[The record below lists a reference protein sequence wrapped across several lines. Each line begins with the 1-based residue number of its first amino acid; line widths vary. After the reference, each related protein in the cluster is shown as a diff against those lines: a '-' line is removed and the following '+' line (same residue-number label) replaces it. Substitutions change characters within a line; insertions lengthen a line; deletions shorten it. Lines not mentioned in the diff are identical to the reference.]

1 MNNFIKAFKFVLTT
15 HLAALFILSVLRL
28 AQYFYLNDFVDA
40 TASNPVWP
48 AFVRGLWL
56 DNVAVCYVMI
66 LPYVLLLL
74 ISCIFPFFNKILWR
88 TVVTI
93 VIAVLS
99 VEIAL
104 QAANLQYFKYFSN
117 VINSSIF
124 EWKEE
129 AGTAVMM
136 ILGEPSYWV
145 LIICGLALI
154 ALFAIF
160 IWRQSEKTLAD
171 ILSEKTR
178 MSAVDRIKILLVS
191 AAAIG
196 LCAFGIR
203 GRMGYNP
210 IKVSAAYYCD
220 DYFLNRL
227 GVNAAFN
234 LLNTYIDNNR
244 RENRELNLMD
254 GATAVRDIR
263 RDMQQCSDD
272 AFVTDSLSL
281 QRHCKRDTSAVFGVD
296 EKPNVVIVLMES
308 MSGKLMQTFG
318 CEQKLTPFLDSLWN
332 ESLSFENFYS
342 VGNHTNQ
349 GIYSTLY
356 GFPTVLSRNAMK
368 GTDIPTYYG
377 MPNVFSEQGY
387 QTAFYMTHESQYDN
401 MNAFLRTNGF
411 KHIRSQEDY
420 PSDSIVNS
428 FGVSDGFLVNY
439 ALKEFETIQQPF
451 FSVLLTISNHPPY
464 VVPDWFDAHGLDPEF
479 AIVSYA
485 DYCLKQFF
493 EGMKRRGLY
502 DNTVFVFLAD
512 HGKIVGRPE
521 CEVAESFN
529 HVPLMIHSPRF
540 EKKIIKTPCCQA
552 DVEPIL
558 MPLLGVEYDNLGFGR
573 NVVDPLQCVDTLHCN
588 LSPVVCYST
597 DNILCARDSSYLYL
611 IDPRTDI
618 HKAYDIRDKYK
629 EVASDSCQ
637 YLYSLLRRRF
647 AAYEYLV
654 SQKKTTK

>member
-1 MNNFIKAFKFVLTT
+1 MNSFIKAFRFVLTT
-15 HLAALFILSVLRL
+15 HLAALLVLSVLRL
-28 AQYFYLNDFVDA
+28 AQYLYLNDFVDA
-40 TASNPVWP
+40 TVSNPVWP

-66 LPYVLLLL
+66 LPYVLLLFVST
-74 ISCIFPFFNKILWR
+74 IIPFFNKYVWR
-88 TVVTI
+88 TVVLV
-93 VIAVLS
+93 VIAALS
-99 VEIAL
+99 VVIAL

-117 VINSSIF
+117 VINASIF

-129 AGTAVMM
+129 AGTAVTM
-136 ILGEPSYWV
+136 ILEEPSYWV
-145 LIICGLALI
+145 LIICGLSLI

-160 IWRQSEKTLAD
+160 IWKQSEKTLAGLL
-171 ILSEKTR
+171 IEKTVVNY
-178 MSAVDRIKILLVS
+178 VDRLKIFAVS
-191 AAAIG
+191 VVVIG
-196 LCAFGIR
+196 LCMFGIR

-234 LLNTYIDNNR
+234 LLNTYIDSNR
-244 RENRELNLMD
+244 RENRGLDLMD
-254 GATAVRDIR
+254 GETAVREVR
-263 RDMQQCSDD
+263 RDMQEGSSDL
-272 AFVTDSLSL
+272 FVADSLSL
-281 QRHCKRDTSAVFGVD
+281 QRHSKRDSSAVFADG

-308 MSGKLMQTFG
+308 MSAKLMRHFG
-318 CEQKLTPFLDSLWN
+318 CDVTMTPFLDSLWN

-377 MPNVFSEQGY
+377 MPNVFAEHGY
-387 QTAFYMTHESQYDN
+387 STSFYMTHESQYDN

-420 PSDSIVNS
+420 PRDSVVNS
-428 FGVSDGFLVNY
+428 FGVSDGFLFNY
-439 ALKEFETIQQPF
+439 ALKELQTVQQPF
-451 FSVLLTISNHPPY
+451 FTVLLTISNHPPY
-464 VVPDWFDAHGLDPEF
+464 VVPDWFEAHGWDPEY
-479 AIVSYA
+479 AIILYA

-493 EGMKRRGLY
+493 EGMKRSGLY
-502 DNTVFVFLAD
+502 ENTVFVFVAD

-529 HVPLMIHSPRF
+529 HIPLIIHSPRI
-540 EKKIIKTPCCQA
+540 EKKIEKSFCCQTDIQA
-552 DVEPIL
+552 IL
-558 MPLLGVEYDNLGFGR
+558 FSLLGMEYDNVGFGCDVL
-573 NVVDPLQCVDTLHCN
+573 NKT
-588 LSPVVCYST
+588 SSAVCYST
-597 DNILCARDSSYLYL
+597 DDILCARDSSCLYL
-611 IDPRTDI
+611 TDPRSNMV
-618 HKAYDIRDKYK
+618 KAYDIRERYK
-629 EVASDSCQ
+629 EVATDSCQ
-637 YLYSLLRRRF
+637 YLDSLLRRRF

-654 SQKKTTK
+654 SHKKTTLEK

>member
-1 MNNFIKAFKFVLTT
+1 MNSFIKAFNFVLTT
-15 HLAALFILSVLRL
+15 HLAALLVLSVLRL
-28 AQYFYLNDFVDA
+28 AQYLYLNDFVDA
-40 TASNPVWP
+40 TVSNPVWP

-74 ISCIFPFFNKILWR
+74 VSSIIPFFNKYVWR
-88 TVVTI
+88 TVVS
-93 VIAVLS
+93 VAIAVLS

-117 VINSSIF
+117 VINASIF

-129 AGTAVMM
+129 AGTAVTM
-136 ILGEPSYWV
+136 ILEEPSYWV
-145 LIICGLALI
+145 LIICGLSLI
-154 ALFAIF
+154 AVFAVF
-160 IWRQSEKTLAD
+160 IWKQSEKTLSGL
-171 ILSEKTR
+171 LSENSSITF
-178 MSAVDRIKILLVS
+178 VDRLKILAVS
-191 AAAIG
+191 VVVIG
-196 LCAFGIR
+196 LCLFGIR

-244 RENRELNLMD
+244 RENRGLELMD
-254 GATAVRDIR
+254 GATALRELRSVMQMGPSDIFV
-263 RDMQQCSDD
+263 DD
-272 AFVTDSLSL
+272 TLSL
-281 QRHCKRDTSAVFGVD
+281 QRHCKRDSFAVFADG

-308 MSGKLMQTFG
+308 MSAKLMQSFG
-318 CEQKLTPFLDSLWN
+318 CDVTMTPFLDSLWN

-349 GIYSTLY
+349 GIYSTMY

-377 MPNVFSEQGY
+377 MPNVFAEHGY
-387 QTAFYMTHESQYDN
+387 HTAFYMTHESQYDN

-420 PSDSIVNS
+420 PSDSVVNS
-428 FGVSDGFLVNY
+428 FGVSDGFLVKY
-439 ALKEFETIQQPF
+439 ALDEMQTMQQPF

-464 VVPDWFDAHGLDPEF
+464 IVPEWFDTHGLDPEY
-479 AIVSYA
+479 AIVLYA
-485 DYCLKQFF
+485 DYCMKQFF
-493 EGMKRRGLY
+493 EGMKRCGLY

-529 HVPLMIHSPRF
+529 HIPLIIHSPRIGR
-540 EKKIIKTPCCQA
+540 KVVKNLGCQT
-552 DVEPIL
+552 DIQSIL
-558 MPLLGVEYDNLGFGR
+558 FSLLGIEYDNVGFGR
-573 NVVDPLQCVDTLHCN
+573 DVLNGVSST
-588 LSPVVCYST
+588 VCYST
-597 DNILCARDSSYLYL
+597 DDILCARDSSYLCL
-611 IDPRTDI
+611 LDPRTEFT
-618 HKAYDIRDKYK
+618 KAYDIRNKYR
-629 EVASDSCQ
+629 EVTKDSCQ
-637 YLYSLLRRRF
+637 YLDSILRRRF

-654 SQKKTTK
+654 SQKKTTLVK

>member
-1 MNNFIKAFKFVLTT
+1 MNNFFKAFRFVITT
-15 HLAALFILSVLRL
+15 HLAALLVLSVLRL

-40 TASNPVWP
+40 NVSNPVWP

-66 LPYVLLLL
+66 LPYVLLLF
-74 ISCIFPFFNKILWR
+74 ISSIIPFFNKYVWR
-88 TVVTI
+88 TVVTV

-124 EWKEE
+124 EWMEE
-129 AGTAVMM
+129 AGTAVTM
-136 ILGEPSYWV
+136 ILEEPSYWV
-145 LIICGLALI
+145 LIISGLSLI
-154 ALFAIF
+154 ALFDIF
-160 IWRQSEKTLAD
+160 IWRHSEKTLEGL
-171 ILSEKTR
+171 LSGKTV
-178 MSAVDRIKILLVS
+178 ANYVDRLKIFAVSLVV
-191 AAAIG
+191 IG
-196 LCAFGIR
+196 LCMFGIR

-244 RENRELNLMD
+244 RENRGLNLMD
-254 GATAVRDIR
+254 GETAVRKIR
-263 RDMQQCSDD
+263 HDMQRGTSDV
-272 AFVTDSLSL
+272 FSVDSLSL
-281 QRHCKRDTSAVFGVD
+281 QRHIKRDSSAIFAEG
-296 EKPNVVIVLMES
+296 EKPNVVIILMES
-308 MSGKLMQTFG
+308 MSAKLMQHFG
-318 CEQKLTPFLDSLWN
+318 CDVRMTPFLDSLWN
-332 ESLSFENFYS
+332 ESFSFENFYS

-377 MPNVFSEQGY
+377 MPNVFAEKGY
-387 QTAFYMTHESQYDN
+387 STSFYMTHESQYDN

-420 PSDSIVNS
+420 PGDSIVNS
-428 FGVSDGFLVNY
+428 FGVSDGFLFDY
-439 ALKEFETIQQPF
+439 ALNELKTMQQPF

-464 VVPDWFDAHGLDPEF
+464 VVPDWFDAHGWDAEY
-479 AIVSYA
+479 AIVLYS
-485 DYCLKQFF
+485 DYCLRRFF
-493 EGMKRRGLY
+493 EGMKRCGLY
-502 DNTVFVFLAD
+502 ENTVFVFVAD
-512 HGKIVGRPE
+512 HGKIIGRPE

-529 HVPLMIHSPRF
+529 HVPLIIHSSRIGKKT
-540 EKKIIKTPCCQA
+540 EKDFCCQTDIQA
-552 DVEPIL
+552 IL
-558 MPLLGVEYDNLGFGR
+558 FSLLGIEYDNVGFGCDVL
-573 NVVDPLQCVDTLHCN
+573 NNTSSEVF
-588 LSPVVCYST
+588 YST
-597 DNILCARDSSYLYL
+597 DDILCARDSSYLYL
-611 IDPRTDI
+611 TDPRTNMI
-618 HKAYDIRDKYK
+618 KSYDIREKYK
-629 EVASDSCQ
+629 EVAKDSCL
-637 YLYSLLRRRF
+637 YLDSLLRRRF

-654 SQKKTTK
+654 SHKKTTLVK

>member
-1 MNNFIKAFKFVLTT
+1 MNKFIKTFKFVLTT
-15 HLAALFILSVLRL
+15 HLAALFVLSVLRL
-28 AQYFYLNDFVDA
+28 AQYFYLHDFVDA
-40 TASNPVWP
+40 AANNPVWP

-66 LPYVLLLL
+66 VPYVLLLFVSSV
-74 ISCIFPFFNKILWR
+74 IPFFNKIVWR
-88 TVVTI
+88 VVTAI
-93 VIAVLS
+93 VVAAFSI
-99 VEIAL
+99 EISL
-104 QAANLQYFKYFSN
+104 QAANIQYFKYFSN

-136 ILGEPSYWV
+136 IFEEPSYWV

-154 ALFAIF
+154 ALFAVF
-160 IWRQSEKTLAD
+160 IWKRMEKTLAE
-171 ILSEKTR
+171 ILSDKTR
-178 MSAVDRIKILLVS
+178 MTHVDRIKILLFS
-191 AAAIG
+191 AIVIG

-210 IKVSAAYYCD
+210 IRVSAAYYCD

-227 GVNAAFN
+227 GVNASFN
-234 LLNTYIDNNR
+234 LLNTYIDGNR
-244 RENRELNLMD
+244 RENSGLNLMD
-254 GATAVRDIR
+254 GPTAVREYR
-263 RDMQQCSDD
+263 RELQSGSSDV
-272 AFVTDSLSL
+272 FVVDSLSF
-281 QRHCKRDTSAVFGVD
+281 QRHCKRDSSAVFEVG

-308 MSGKLMQTFG
+308 MSASLMQTFG
-318 CEQKLTPFLDSLWN
+318 RDVVMTPFLDSLWK

-377 MPNVFSEQGY
+377 MPNVFSENGY

-420 PSDSIVNS
+420 PRDSIVNS
-428 FGVSDGFLVNY
+428 FGVNDGFLLNY
-439 ALKEFETIQQPF
+439 ALNEFETMQQPF

-464 VVPDWFDAHGLDPEF
+464 VVPDWFEAHGWDSEY
-479 AIVSYA
+479 AIVLYA

-493 EGMKRRGLY
+493 EGMKKRGLY
-502 DNTVFVFLAD
+502 DNTVFIFLAD

-529 HVPLMIHSPRF
+529 HVPLIIHSPRIG
-540 EKKIIKTPCCQA
+540 KRIVKTPCCQT
-552 DVEPIL
+552 DIQPIL
-558 MPLLGVEYDNLGFGR
+558 MSLLGVEYDNLGFGR
-573 NVVDPLQCVDTLHCN
+573 NVLNNPSST
-588 LSPVVCYST
+588 VVYST
-597 DNILCARDSSYLYL
+597 DNMLCARDSSYLCL
-611 IDPRTDI
+611 IDPRSDFRKI
-618 HKAYDIRDKYK
+618 YDIRENYK
-629 EVASDSCQ
+629 ELASVNEGGDPC
-637 YLYSLLRRRF
+637 LTLDSLLRRRF

>member
-1 MNNFIKAFKFVLTT
+1 MNKFIKTFKFVLTT
-15 HLAALFILSVLRL
+15 HLAALFVLSVLRL
-28 AQYFYLNDFVDA
+28 AQYFYLHDFVDA
-40 TASNPVWP
+40 AANNPVWP

-66 LPYVLLLL
+66 VPYVLLLFVSSV
-74 ISCIFPFFNKILWR
+74 IPFFNKIVWR
-88 TVVTI
+88 VVTAI
-93 VIAVLS
+93 VVAAFSI
-99 VEIAL
+99 EISL
-104 QAANLQYFKYFSN
+104 QAANIQYFKYFSN

-154 ALFAIF
+154 ALFAVF
-160 IWRQSEKTLAD
+160 IWKRMEKTLAE
-171 ILSEKTR
+171 ILSDETR
-178 MSAVDRIKILLVS
+178 VIPVDRIKILLIS
-191 AAAIG
+191 AVVIG

-227 GVNAAFN
+227 GVNASFN
-234 LLNTYIDNNR
+234 LLNTYIDSNR
-244 RENRELNLMD
+244 RENRGLNLMD
-254 GATAVRDIR
+254 GPTAVREYR
-263 RDMQQCSDD
+263 RDLQRGSSDV
-272 AFVTDSLSL
+272 FVADSLSL
-281 QRHCKRDTSAVFGVD
+281 QRHCKRDSSAVFEVG

-308 MSGKLMQTFG
+308 MSSSLMQTFG
-318 CEQKLTPFLDSLWN
+318 RDVSMTPFLDSLWK

-377 MPNVFSEQGY
+377 MPNVFSENGY

-428 FGVSDGFLVNY
+428 FGVNDGFLLNY
-439 ALKEFETIQQPF
+439 ALNEFETMQQPF

-464 VVPDWFDAHGLDPEF
+464 VVPDWFDAHGWDSEY
-479 AIVSYA
+479 AIVLYA

-493 EGMKRRGLY
+493 ESMKKRGLY
-502 DNTVFVFLAD
+502 DNTVFIFLAD

-529 HVPLMIHSPRF
+529 HVPLIIHSPRIG
-540 EKKIIKTPCCQA
+540 KRTVKTPCCQT
-552 DVEPIL
+552 DIQPIL
-558 MPLLGVEYDNLGFGR
+558 MSLLGVEYDNLGFGR
-573 NVVDPLQCVDTLHCN
+573 NVLNNPSST
-588 LSPVVCYST
+588 VVYST
-597 DNILCARDSSYLYL
+597 DNMLCARDSSYLCL
-611 IDPRTDI
+611 IDPRSDFRKI
-618 HKAYDIRDKYK
+618 YDIRENYK
-629 EVASDSCQ
+629 ELSSVNAGGDPC
-637 YLYSLLRRRF
+637 LTLDSLLRRRF

>member
-1 MNNFIKAFKFVLTT
+1 MNSFFKAFKFVLTT
-15 HLAALFILSVLRL
+15 HLAALLVLSVLRL
-28 AQYFYLNDFVDA
+28 AQYLYLNDFVDA
-40 TASNPVWP
+40 TVSNPVWP

-66 LPYVLLLL
+66 LPYVLLLFVSS
-74 ISCIFPFFNKILWR
+74 IIPFFNKYVWR
-88 TVVTI
+88 TVVSVVI
-93 VIAVLS
+93 VALS
-99 VEIAL
+99 VVIAL

-117 VINSSIF
+117 VINASIF

-129 AGTAVMM
+129 AGTAVTM
-136 ILGEPSYWV
+136 ILEEPSYWV
-145 LIICGLALI
+145 LIICGLSLI
-154 ALFAIF
+154 GLFAVF
-160 IWRQSEKTLAD
+160 IWKQSEKTLSGL
-171 ILSEKTR
+171 LSDNSSVT
-178 MSAVDRIKILLVS
+178 SVDRMKMLAVS
-191 AAAIG
+191 VVVIG
-196 LCAFGIR
+196 LCLFGIR

-244 RENRELNLMD
+244 RENRGLELMD
-254 GATAVRDIR
+254 GATALRELRSVMQMGSSDI
-263 RDMQQCSDD
+263 
-272 AFVTDSLSL
+272 FVADTLSL
-281 QRHCKRDTSAVFGVD
+281 QRHCKRDSSAVFADG

-308 MSGKLMQTFG
+308 MSAKLMQSFG
-318 CEQKLTPFLDSLWN
+318 CDVTMTPFLDSLWN

-377 MPNVFSEQGY
+377 MPNVLAEQGY
-387 QTAFYMTHESQYDN
+387 HTAFYMTHESQYDN

-420 PSDSIVNS
+420 PRDSIVNS

-439 ALKEFETIQQPF
+439 ALNELKTMQQPF

-464 VVPDWFDAHGLDPEF
+464 VVPDWFDAHGWDAEY
-479 AIVSYA
+479 AIVLYA

-493 EGMKRRGLY
+493 EGMKKRGLY
-502 DNTVFVFLAD
+502 DNTVFVFVAD

-529 HVPLMIHSPRF
+529 HIPLMIHSPRLG
-540 EKKIIKTPCCQA
+540 KKKLTMPCCQSDIPA
-552 DVEPIL
+552 IL
-558 MPLLGVEYDNLGFGR
+558 LSLLGVEYDNLGFGN
-573 NVVDPLQCVDTLHCN
+573 NVLDKAPSTV
-588 LSPVVCYST
+588 SYST
-597 DNILCARDSSYLYL
+597 DDMLCSRDSSYLYL
-611 IDPRTDI
+611 VDPRSGI
-618 HKAYDIRDKYK
+618 SKAYDIRDKYI
-629 EVASDSCQ
+629 EVSKDSCQ
-637 YLYSLLRRRF
+637 YLDSLLRRRF

-654 SQKKTTK
+654 SQKKTTLLK

>member
-1 MNNFIKAFKFVLTT
+1 MNSFFKAFRFVITT
-15 HLAALFILSVLRL
+15 HLATLLVLSVLRL

-40 TASNPVWP
+40 TVSNPVWP

-66 LPYVLLLL
+66 LPYVLLLF
-74 ISCIFPFFNKILWR
+74 ISSIIPFFNKYVWR
-88 TVVTI
+88 TVVTV

-124 EWKEE
+124 EWTEE
-129 AGTAVMM
+129 AGTAVTM
-136 ILGEPSYWV
+136 ILEEPSYWV
-145 LIICGLALI
+145 LIICGLSLI
-154 ALFAIF
+154 ALFSIF
-160 IWRQSEKTLAD
+160 IWRQSEKTLAGL
-171 ILSEKTR
+171 LSEKTLVNY
-178 MSAVDRIKILLVS
+178 VDRLKIFAVSLVV
-191 AAAIG
+191 IG
-196 LCAFGIR
+196 LCMFGIR

-244 RENRELNLMD
+244 RENRGLNLMD
-254 GATAVRDIR
+254 GETAVREIR
-263 RDMQQCSDD
+263 RDMQRGSSDV
-272 AFVTDSLSL
+272 FVADSLSL
-281 QRHCKRDTSAVFGVD
+281 QRHIKRDSSAVFAEG
-296 EKPNVVIVLMES
+296 EKPNVVIILMES
-308 MSGKLMQTFG
+308 MSAKLMQHFG
-318 CEQKLTPFLDSLWN
+318 CDVRMTPFLDSLWN

-377 MPNVFSEQGY
+377 MPNVFAEKGY
-387 QTAFYMTHESQYDN
+387 STSFYMTHESQYDN

-420 PSDSIVNS
+420 PGDSIVNS
-428 FGVSDGFLVNY
+428 FGVSDGFLFNY
-439 ALKEFETIQQPF
+439 ALNELKTMQQPF

-464 VVPDWFDAHGLDPEF
+464 VVPDWFDAHGWDAEY
-479 AIVSYA
+479 AIVLYS
-485 DYCLKQFF
+485 DYCLRRFF
-493 EGMKRRGLY
+493 DGMKECGLY
-502 DNTVFVFLAD
+502 ENTVFVFVAD

-529 HVPLMIHSPRF
+529 HVPLIIHSPRIG
-540 EKKIIKTPCCQA
+540 KKTENDFCCQTDIQA
-552 DVEPIL
+552 IL
-558 MPLLGVEYDNLGFGR
+558 FSLLGIEYDNVGFGCDVL
-573 NVVDPLQCVDTLHCN
+573 NNTSSEVF
-588 LSPVVCYST
+588 YST
-597 DNILCARDSSYLYL
+597 DDILCARDSSYLYL
-611 IDPRTDI
+611 TDPRTNMI
-618 HKAYDIRDKYK
+618 KSYDIREKYK
-629 EVASDSCQ
+629 EVAKDSCL
-637 YLYSLLRRRF
+637 YLDSLLRRRF

-654 SQKKTTK
+654 SHKKTTLVK

>member
-1 MNNFIKAFKFVLTT
+1 MNNFFKAFRFVLTT
-15 HLAALFILSVLRL
+15 HLAALLVLSVLRL
-28 AQYFYLNDFVDA
+28 AQYLYLNDFVDA
-40 TASNPVWP
+40 TVSNPVWP

-66 LPYVLLLL
+66 LPYVLLLFVSS
-74 ISCIFPFFNKILWR
+74 IIPFFNKYVWR
-88 TVVTI
+88 TVVSV
-93 VIAVLS
+93 VIATLS

-117 VINSSIF
+117 VINASIF

-129 AGTAVMM
+129 AGTAVTM
-136 ILGEPSYWV
+136 ILEEPSYWV
-145 LIICGLALI
+145 LIICGLSLI

-160 IWRQSEKTLAD
+160 IWKQSEKTLAGLL
-171 ILSEKTR
+171 IEKTVVNY
-178 MSAVDRIKILLVS
+178 VDRLKIFAVS
-191 AAAIG
+191 VVVIG
-196 LCAFGIR
+196 LCMFGIR

-234 LLNTYIDNNR
+234 LLNTYIDSNR
-244 RENRELNLMD
+244 RENRGLDLMD
-254 GATAVRDIR
+254 GETAVREVR
-263 RDMQQCSDD
+263 RDMQEGSSDL
-272 AFVTDSLSL
+272 FVADSLSL
-281 QRHCKRDTSAVFGVD
+281 QRHSKRDSSAVFADG

-308 MSGKLMQTFG
+308 MSAKLMRHFG
-318 CEQKLTPFLDSLWN
+318 CDVTMTPFLDSLWN

-377 MPNVFSEQGY
+377 MPNVFAEHGY
-387 QTAFYMTHESQYDN
+387 STSFYMTHESQYDN

-420 PSDSIVNS
+420 PRDSVVNS
-428 FGVSDGFLVNY
+428 FGVSDGFLFNY
-439 ALKEFETIQQPF
+439 ALKELQTMQQPF
-451 FSVLLTISNHPPY
+451 FTVLLTISNHPPY
-464 VVPDWFDAHGLDPEF
+464 VVPDWFEAHGWDPEY
-479 AIVSYA
+479 AIILYA

-493 EGMKRRGLY
+493 EGMKRSGLY
-502 DNTVFVFLAD
+502 ENTVFVFVAD

-529 HVPLMIHSPRF
+529 HIPLIIHSPRI
-540 EKKIIKTPCCQA
+540 EKKIEKSFCCQTDIQA
-552 DVEPIL
+552 IL
-558 MPLLGVEYDNLGFGR
+558 FSLLGMEYDNVGFGCDVL
-573 NVVDPLQCVDTLHCN
+573 NKT
-588 LSPVVCYST
+588 SSAVCYST
-597 DNILCARDSSYLYL
+597 DDILCARDSSCLYL
-611 IDPRTDI
+611 TDPRSNMV
-618 HKAYDIRDKYK
+618 KAYDIRERYK
-629 EVASDSCQ
+629 EVATDSCQ
-637 YLYSLLRRRF
+637 YLDSLLRRRF

-654 SQKKTTK
+654 SHKKTTLEK

>member
-1 MNNFIKAFKFVLTT
+1 MNNFFKAFRFVITT
-15 HLAALFILSVLRL
+15 HLAALLVLSVLRL

-40 TASNPVWP
+40 NVSNPVWP

-66 LPYVLLLL
+66 LPYVLLLF
-74 ISCIFPFFNKILWR
+74 ISSIIPFFNKYVWR
-88 TVVTI
+88 TVVTV

-124 EWKEE
+124 EWTEE
-129 AGTAVMM
+129 AGTAVTM
-136 ILGEPSYWV
+136 ILEEPSYWV
-145 LIICGLALI
+145 LIISGLSLI
-154 ALFAIF
+154 ALFSIF
-160 IWRQSEKTLAD
+160 IWRQSEKTLEGL
-171 ILSEKTR
+171 LSEKTVVNY
-178 MSAVDRIKILLVS
+178 VDRLKIFAVSLVV
-191 AAAIG
+191 IG
-196 LCAFGIR
+196 LCMFGIR

-244 RENRELNLMD
+244 RENRGLNLMD
-254 GATAVRDIR
+254 GETAVREIR
-263 RDMQQCSDD
+263 HDMQRGTSDV
-272 AFVTDSLSL
+272 FVADSLSL
-281 QRHCKRDTSAVFGVD
+281 QRHIKRDSSAIFAEG
-296 EKPNVVIVLMES
+296 EKPNVVIILMES
-308 MSGKLMQTFG
+308 MSAKLMQHFG
-318 CEQKLTPFLDSLWN
+318 CDVRMTPFLDSLWN

-377 MPNVFSEQGY
+377 MPNVFAEKGY
-387 QTAFYMTHESQYDN
+387 STSFYMTHESQYDN

-420 PSDSIVNS
+420 PRDSIVNS
-428 FGVSDGFLVNY
+428 FGVSDGFLFDY
-439 ALKEFETIQQPF
+439 ALNELKTMQQPF

-464 VVPDWFDAHGLDPEF
+464 VVPDWFEAHGWDAEY
-479 AIVSYA
+479 AIVLYA
-485 DYCLKQFF
+485 DYCLKTFF
-493 EGMKRRGLY
+493 EGMKRCGLY
-502 DNTVFVFLAD
+502 ENTVFVFVAD
-512 HGKIVGRPE
+512 HGKIIGRPE

-529 HVPLMIHSPRF
+529 HVPLIIHSPRIGKKT
-540 EKKIIKTPCCQA
+540 EKDFCCQTDIQA
-552 DVEPIL
+552 IL
-558 MPLLGVEYDNLGFGR
+558 FSLLGIEYDNVGFGCDVL
-573 NVVDPLQCVDTLHCN
+573 NNTSSEVF
-588 LSPVVCYST
+588 YST
-597 DNILCARDSSYLYL
+597 DDILCARDSSYLYL
-611 IDPRTDI
+611 TDPRTNMI
-618 HKAYDIRDKYK
+618 KSYDIREKYK
-629 EVASDSCQ
+629 EVAKDSCL
-637 YLYSLLRRRF
+637 YLDSLLRRRF

-654 SQKKTTK
+654 SHKKTTLVK

>member
-1 MNNFIKAFKFVLTT
+1 MNNFFKAFRFVITT
-15 HLAALFILSVLRL
+15 HLAALLVLSVLRL

-40 TASNPVWP
+40 TVSNPVWP

-66 LPYVLLLL
+66 LPYVLLLF
-74 ISCIFPFFNKILWR
+74 ISSIIPFFNKYVWR
-88 TVVTI
+88 TVVTV

-124 EWKEE
+124 EWTEE
-129 AGTAVMM
+129 AGTAVTM
-136 ILGEPSYWV
+136 ILEEPSYWV
-145 LIICGLALI
+145 LIISGLSLI
-154 ALFAIF
+154 ALFSIF
-160 IWRQSEKTLAD
+160 IWSQSEKTLEGL
-171 ILSEKTR
+171 LSEKTVVNY
-178 MSAVDRIKILLVS
+178 VDRLKIFAASLVV
-191 AAAIG
+191 IG
-196 LCAFGIR
+196 LCMFGIR

-244 RENRELNLMD
+244 RENRGLNLMD
-254 GATAVRDIR
+254 GETAVREIR
-263 RDMQQCSDD
+263 RDMQNGSQDI
-272 AFVTDSLSL
+272 FVADSLSL
-281 QRHCKRDTSAVFGVD
+281 QRHIKRDSSAVFAEG
-296 EKPNVVIVLMES
+296 EKPNVVIILMES
-308 MSGKLMQTFG
+308 MSAKLMRHFG
-318 CEQKLTPFLDSLWN
+318 CDVTMTPFLDSLWN
-332 ESLSFENFYS
+332 ESLSFDNFYS

-377 MPNVFSEQGY
+377 MPNVFAEKDYS
-387 QTAFYMTHESQYDN
+387 TSFYMTHESQYDN

-420 PSDSIVNS
+420 PRDSIVNS
-428 FGVSDGFLVNY
+428 FGVSDGFLFDY
-439 ALKEFETIQQPF
+439 ALNELKTMQQPF

-464 VVPDWFDAHGLDPEF
+464 VVPDWFDAHGWDAEY
-479 AIVSYA
+479 AIVLYA
-485 DYCLKQFF
+485 DYCLKKFF
-493 EGMKRRGLY
+493 EGMKRCGLY
-502 DNTVFVFLAD
+502 ENTVFVFVAD

-529 HVPLMIHSPRF
+529 HVPLIIHSPRLG
-540 EKKIIKTPCCQA
+540 KKIVKTPACQT
-552 DVEPIL
+552 DIQPIL
-558 MPLLGVEYDNLGFGR
+558 LSLLGIEYDNVGFGR
-573 NVVDPLQCVDTLHCN
+573 NVLNNPT
-588 LSPVVCYST
+588 SSVVYST
-597 DNILCARDSSYLYL
+597 DGILCARDSSYLCL
-611 IDPRTDI
+611 IDPRSEFRKI
-618 HKAYDIRDKYK
+618 YDIRENYK
-629 EVASDSCQ
+629 ELVSVDIAGDPC
-637 YLYSLLRRRF
+637 LTLDTLLRRRF

-654 SQKKTTK
+654 SQKKTTLVK

>member
-1 MNNFIKAFKFVLTT
+1 MNNFFKAFRFVITT
-15 HLAALFILSVLRL
+15 HLAALLVLSVLRL

-40 TASNPVWP
+40 TVSNPVWP

-56 DNVAVCYVMI
+56 DNVAVSYVMI
-66 LPYVLLLL
+66 LPYVLLLF
-74 ISCIFPFFNKILWR
+74 ISSIIPFFNKYVWR
-88 TVVTI
+88 TVVTV

-124 EWKEE
+124 EWTEE
-129 AGTAVMM
+129 AGTAVTM
-136 ILGEPSYWV
+136 ILEEPSYWV
-145 LIICGLALI
+145 LIISGLSLI
-154 ALFAIF
+154 ALFSIF
-160 IWRQSEKTLAD
+160 IWRQSEKTLEGL
-171 ILSEKTR
+171 LSEKTVVNY
-178 MSAVDRIKILLVS
+178 VDRLKIFAVSLVV
-191 AAAIG
+191 IG
-196 LCAFGIR
+196 LCMFGIR

-234 LLNTYIDNNR
+234 LLNTYIDSNR
-244 RENRELNLMD
+244 RENRGLDLMD
-254 GATAVRDIR
+254 GETAVREVR
-263 RDMQQCSDD
+263 RDMQEGSSDL
-272 AFVTDSLSL
+272 FVADSLSL
-281 QRHCKRDTSAVFGVD
+281 QRHSKRDSSAVFADG

-308 MSGKLMQTFG
+308 MSAKLMRHFG
-318 CEQKLTPFLDSLWN
+318 CDVTMTPFLDSLWN

-377 MPNVFSEQGY
+377 MPNVFAEHGY
-387 QTAFYMTHESQYDN
+387 STSFYMTHESQYDN

-420 PSDSIVNS
+420 PRDSVVNS
-428 FGVSDGFLVNY
+428 FGVSDGFLFNY
-439 ALKEFETIQQPF
+439 ALKELQTMQQPF
-451 FSVLLTISNHPPY
+451 FTVLLTISNHPPY
-464 VVPDWFDAHGLDPEF
+464 VVPDWFEAHGWDPEY
-479 AIVSYA
+479 AIILYA

-493 EGMKRRGLY
+493 EGMKRSGLY
-502 DNTVFVFLAD
+502 ENTVFVFVAD

-529 HVPLMIHSPRF
+529 HIPLIIHSPRI
-540 EKKIIKTPCCQA
+540 EKKIEKSFCCQT
-552 DVEPIL
+552 DIQTIL
-558 MPLLGVEYDNLGFGR
+558 FSLLGMEYDNVGFGCDVL
-573 NVVDPLQCVDTLHCN
+573 NKT
-588 LSPVVCYST
+588 SSAVCYST
-597 DNILCARDSSYLYL
+597 DDILCARDSSCLYL
-611 IDPRTDI
+611 TDPRSNMV
-618 HKAYDIRDKYK
+618 KAYDIRERYK
-629 EVASDSCQ
+629 EVATDSCQ
-637 YLYSLLRRRF
+637 YLDSLLRRRF

-654 SQKKTTK
+654 SHKKTTLEK

>member
-28 AQYFYLNDFVDA
+28 AQYFYLHDFVDA
-40 TASNPVWP
+40 TVANPVWP

-56 DNVAVCYVMI
+56 DNVAVCYVMV

-74 ISCIFPFFNKILWR
+74 ISCVVPFFNKYFWR
-88 TVVTI
+88 TVVSI
-93 VIAVLS
+93 VIVALS
-99 VEIAL
+99 LEIAL
-104 QAANLQYFKYFSN
+104 QSANLQYYKYFSN
-117 VINSSIF
+117 VINNSIF

-136 ILGEPSYWV
+136 IVGEPSYWI
-145 LIICGLALI
+145 LIISGLTIIVA
-154 ALFAIF
+154 FSIF
-160 IWRQSEKTLAD
+160 IWKQSEKTLKSVRSD
-171 ILSEKTR
+171 KSRISSIDRLKIFTF
-178 MSAVDRIKILLVS
+178 SAV
-191 AAAIG
+191 AIG
-196 LCAFGIR
+196 LCVFGIR

-234 LLNTYIDNNR
+234 LLNTYIDSNR
-244 RENRELNLMD
+244 GENRGLELMD
-254 GATAVRDIR
+254 GETAVHEIR
-263 RDMQQCSDD
+263 REMQSGSDD
-272 AFVTDSLSL
+272 VFVADSLSL
-281 QRHCKRDTSAVFGVD
+281 QRFCKRDSSAHFAVG

-308 MSGKLMQTFG
+308 MSAKLMQSFG
-318 CEQKLTPFLDSLWN
+318 CDVSMTPFLDSLWK

-377 MPNVFSEQGY
+377 MPNVFAENGY

-411 KHIRSQEDY
+411 KHIRSQENY
-420 PSDSIVNS
+420 PKDSIVNS
-428 FGVSDGFLVNY
+428 FGVSDGFLTSY
-439 ALKEFETIQQPF
+439 ALNELKTMQQPF

-464 VVPDWFDAHGLDPEF
+464 VVPDWFEAHGWDPEY
-479 AIVSYA
+479 AIVLYA
-485 DYCLKQFF
+485 DYCLRQFF
-493 EGMKRRGLY
+493 EGMKQAGLY

-512 HGKIVGRPE
+512 HGKIFGRPE

-529 HVPLMIHSPRF
+529 HIPLMIHSPRIG
-540 EKKIIKTPCCQA
+540 KKSMKMPCCQA
-552 DVEPIL
+552 DIPSIL
-558 MPLLGVEYDNLGFGR
+558 LSLLGVEYNSVGFER
-573 NVVDPLQCVDTLHCN
+573 NVFNNP
-588 LSPVVCYST
+588 SPSVLYST
-597 DNILCARDSSYLYL
+597 DNILCARDSSCLYL
-611 IDPRTDI
+611 VDPRSDMT
-618 HKAYDIRDKYK
+618 KAYNIKERYK
-629 EVASDSCQ
+629 EVAADSCR
-637 YLYSLLRRRF
+637 YLDSLLRQRF

-654 SQKKTTK
+654 MQKKTTLVR